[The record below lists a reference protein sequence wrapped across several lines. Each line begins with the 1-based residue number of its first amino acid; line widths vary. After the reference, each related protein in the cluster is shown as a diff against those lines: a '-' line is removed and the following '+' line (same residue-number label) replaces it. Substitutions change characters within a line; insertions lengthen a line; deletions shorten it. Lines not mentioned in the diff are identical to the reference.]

1 MKTPPGLTDVLREK
15 TCLVG
20 LGNSCRRDDGVG
32 PWIAE
37 ALMQA
42 ADRTFLCVFNVED
55 VLENFVFRIA
65 EKDCRNVVLMDAA
78 AAAGEPGSVVFGPLN
93 DFAEAGSV
101 STHKLALELS
111 GKILESA
118 GKRVFL
124 LGVVPE
130 DLGFGSGLTPK
141 VEETASRLRDLILK
155 AVENAG
161 EENSRGS

>member
-1 MKTPPGLTDVLREK
+1 MKPPPGLMDVLREK

-20 LGNSCRRDDGVG
+20 LGNPYRRDDGVG

-37 ALMQA
+37 AVQAA
-42 ADRTFLCVFNVED
+42 ADRASLQVFNVED

-65 EKDCRNVVLMDAA
+65 ETDCRNVVLMDAA
-78 AAAGEPGSVVFGPLN
+78 AADGEPGSVVFGPLN

-130 DLGFGSGLTPK
+130 DLGIGAGLTPK
-141 VEETASRLRDLILK
+141 VEESASRLRDLFLG
-155 AVENAG
+155 AVDHAG
-161 EENSRGS
+161 EENAHES

>member
-1 MKTPPGLTDVLREK
+1 MDLPSWLADVLREK

-20 LGNSCRRDDGVG
+20 LGNSYRRDDGVG

-37 ALMQA
+37 AVKPA
-42 ADRTFLCVFNVED
+42 AVGTSLSVFNVED

-65 EKDCRNVVLMDAA
+65 GSDCRNVVIVDAA
-78 AAAGEPGSVVFGPLN
+78 AAAADREPGSVVFGPLN
-93 DFAEAGSV
+93 EFAEAGSV

-130 DLGFGSGLTPK
+130 DLGFGSGMTPK
-141 VEETASRLRDLILK
+141 VREAAARIKDFIVARL
-155 AVENAG
+155 G
-161 EENSRGS
+161 GQ